1 MVGKYLPIRRAGL
14 LHTSPLPA
22 IYLALNTLILALGNL
37 LFCRKMESLPAQG
50 VLIMPIE
57 LPEPIKQFLT
67 LRAYGHVVTRN
78 PDGSPQMSMVWMDV
92 EGNKVLFNTAE
103 GRIKPRN
110 LRSDPRILISVQN
123 PLNPQ
128 AHAIF
133 HRTETV
139 TAEGADQHIDM
150 PAKRFLGMDKYPRR
164 RPGEKRLIVRT
175 RVDRIAGFGF

>member
-1 MVGKYLPIRRAGL
+1 
-14 LHTSPLPA
+14 
-22 IYLALNTLILALGNL
+22 
-37 LFCRKMESLPAQG
+37 
-50 VLIMPIE
+50 MPME
-57 LPEPIKQFLT
+57 LPESIKQLLT

-92 EGNKVLFNTAE
+92 DGNEVLFNTAE

-110 LRSDPRILISVQN
+110 LRRDPRILISVQS

-133 HRTETV
+133 NGTAAA

-150 PAKRFLGMDKYPRR
+150 LAKRFLGMDKYPWR

-175 RVDRIAGFGF
+175 RVDRIAGFGI